1 MCKDKVVMIQKWTKY
16 FFKLVNEYRP
26 SRVNL
31 DDIMS
36 SYCNMQTK
44 IMIIDE

>member
-1 MCKDKVVMIQKWTKY
+1 MCKDKVVMIQKWMKY

-31 DDIMS
+31 EDIMS